1 MRDNMQDEIVTEAD
15 IRRMVETFYDKVRR
29 DPVLAPVF
37 EAAIGPDW
45 GLHLRHMSDFWS
57 GVLRMTGRYKGK
69 PLQVHRAL
77 PDLRPAHFDRWL
89 ALFRLTATET
99 LAPAAAALFVQRAER
114 IAATLRQGIFGRGPG
129 LPGTVATREATG
141 WPT

>member
-1 MRDNMQDEIVTEAD
+1 MRDSMQDEIVTEAD
-15 IRRMVETFYDKVRR
+15 IRRMVETFYHKVRR

-37 EAAIGPDW
+37 KAAIGPDW
-45 GLHLRHMSDFWS
+45 GPHLRLMSDFWS

-129 LPGTVATREATG
+129 LPGAAATREATG
-141 WPT
+141 WPM